1 MDYQSHIGLVDPHPK
16 SVGAYHDPDFVLNP
30 ILLSFAPLIMRQTC
44 VIKGGG
50 NAFIMQPLR
59 DVFHGVAGISKNQS
73 TSLRLGNQSQYDLLF
88 GGCIERVES

>member
-1 MDYQSHIGLVDPHPK
+1 MDHQSHIGFVYPHPK
-16 SVGAYHDPDFVLNP
+16 GIGTNHHPDIVLYP
-30 ILLSFAPLIMRQTC
+30 ILLSFATLIVRQTR